1 MSEDHQARE
10 QSRNN
15 LAIEVLNK
23 TGLLRLSAFGSSML
37 PTFYPGDILTI
48 RREPL
53 TAIHSGDV
61 VLYTRGDRFF
71 IHRNLRSVQTASG
84 RALVTRG
91 DSMPQV
97 DEPVTPTELLGR
109 VVNIERDG
117 ELKSVPPCTL
127 PRRALGMLL
136 AYSTRLRSIFLDL
149 HKPTESL
156 DALGIRERRGV
167 AVAAPSEF
175 GTFHSR

>member
-1 MSEDHQARE
+1 MCEDRQARE

-23 TGLLRLSAFGSSML
+23 TGLLRLSAFGHSRL
-37 PTFYPGDILTI
+37 PTLYPGDILTI

-71 IHRNLRSVQTASG
+71 IHRNLGSVQTASG
-84 RALVTRG
+84 GALVTRG
-91 DSMPQV
+91 DSMPHV
-97 DEPVTPTELLGR
+97 DEPVTPVELLGR
-109 VVNIERDG
+109 VIHIERAG

-127 PRRALGMLL
+127 LRRALGMLL
-136 AYSTRLRSIFLDL
+136 GHSTRLRSIFLNL
-149 HKPTESL
+149 HKQQNASTQP
-156 DALGIRERRGV
+156 
-167 AVAAPSEF
+167 EF
-175 GTFHSR
+175 VSGEVSR

>member
-23 TGLLRLSAFGSSML
+23 TGLLRLSAFGYSML
-37 PTFYPGDILTI
+37 PTLHPGDILTV

-71 IHRNLRSVQTASG
+71 IHRNLRSLQTAFG

-91 DSMPQV
+91 DSMPHI

-109 VVNIERDG
+109 VANIKRDG
-117 ELKSVPPCTL
+117 ESKTVPPCTFL
-127 PRRALGMLL
+127 RRALGIVL
-136 AYSTRLRSIFLDL
+136 AYSTRLRSIYLRL
-149 HKPTESL
+149 HKQQNASMQ
-156 DALGIRERRGV
+156 
-167 AVAAPSEF
+167 SEF
-175 GTFHSR
+175 VSGEISQ